1 MTFGSVFAGIG
12 GFDLGLERAGMC
24 CQWQIEIDAYAVRVL
39 AKHWPGVK
47 RYGDVRTVFGYDAE
61 SSRFFNVPAAVDLVC
76 GGFPCQDVSTAGG
89 GIGII
94 GTRSGLWSELARLVA
109 DLRPQFVLVEN
120 VPSLRGRGLALVL
133 QDLWALGY
141 DAEWHCIPASAFG
154 ANHERDRIWIIG
166 YPAGKFREPIIA
178 TLVPDLNGAG
188 CGAGWRR
195 GRSGETHG
203 AGTFVRTARPALLRS
218 EEGNA
223 DAALAYADLPRLE
236 EQERCDEKNSRPL
249 SEVLPNH
256 WSGQQ
261 SHGANAM
268 LGPLNPA
275 WCEWYMGFPTGWTE
289 LKRSATPLCRKLWNG
304 SGEGSWNDAD

>member
-12 GFDLGLERAGMC
+12 GFDLGLEHAGMC

-109 DLRPQFVLVEN
+109 DLRPPFVLVEN

-166 YPAGKFREPIIA
+166 YPAGRFREPIIQA
-178 TLVPDLNGAG
+178 VPDLNGTG
-188 CGAGWRR
+188 CGDR
-195 GRSGETHG
+195 GRSFGPGETHD
-203 AGTFVRTARPALLRS
+203 AGTFVRTARPTLLRS

-236 EQERCDEKNSRPL
+236 EQERCDEKKQPSAVGSVAEPL
-249 SEVLPNH
+249 VRAAIARGERHAWTVEP
-256 WSGQQ
+256 GVVRMV
-261 SHGANAM
+261 HGVPDRVDRIKTLGNAVVPQVVEW
-268 LGPLNPA
+268 LGRRILER
-275 WCEWYMGFPTGWTE
+275 C
-289 LKRSATPLCRKLWNG
+289 
-304 SGEGSWNDAD
+304 